1 MFEKCNVKGI
11 DRYRLYTLG
20 KYMYEK
26 SEYDTTL
33 SSGLGEWENIYRGEQ
48 YERMEVGEKNK
59 NNYIE
64 KYSN

>member
-1 MFEKCNVKGI
+1 M
-11 DRYRLYTLG
+11 G